1 MKMACARQCPV
12 LGKSGVTT
20 PNGLANKRTVVKQL
34 KETPRAKR
42 LVEPRPSAAKLLEP
56 IPGNLFKSTERFYLD
71 PNSPLPL
78 YHQMEKIILDRIASQ
93 GAVGC
98 KLPREM
104 DLIRIFG
111 VSRATVKKTT
121 DSLAAKGFIR
131 RRRAVGT
138 HIVSLGVTEDLSR
151 LTSYSEQ
158 MANRGLNVSTEVL
171 EVVEHLPPTDLTEK
185 LQLAPG
191 EKTLCIRRLRGT
203 GEVFPVVLLAS
214 EIPARFNIDLRD
226 DFSGSL
232 YNLLEKK
239 YNIPIEWADETI
251 SASRASLQEANHLR
265 IRSGD
270 VVLIMERL
278 TFTRDNRPL
287 EFVRAVYRPEYYT
300 FSVRLKR

>member
-1 MKMACARQCPV
+1 MKYPSSN
-12 LGKSGVTT
+12 GPIGFSKTGVTT
-20 PNGLANKRTVVKQL
+20 SDGSANKRTVAKQL
-34 KETPRAKR
+34 KEKPINEHQAKPRA
-42 LVEPRPSAAKLLEP
+42 SAPEQ
-56 IPGNLFKSTERFYLD
+56 IESFPGNLFKSTERFYLD
-71 PNSPLPL
+71 PNSPVPL
-78 YHQMEKIILDRIASQ
+78 YYQMEKIILDRIASQ

-121 DSLAAKGFIR
+121 DSLAAKGFIQ

-171 EVVEHLPPTDLTEK
+171 EVVEHLPPPDLSEK
-185 LQLAPG
+185 LQLSRG

-214 EIPARFNIDLRD
+214 EIPARFNVDPRE
-226 DFSGSL
+226 DFAGSL

-239 YNIPIEWADETI
+239 YNIPIESAEATI
-251 SASRASLQEANHLR
+251 SASRASVQEANHLR
-265 IRSGD
+265 VRTGD

-278 TFTRDNRPL
+278 TFTRNNRPL